1 MSAERDFVGTIDKEG
16 IAWGRFNRPDALNAF
31 SDQMRDD
38 MIAFLLRIENDP
50 KVRCLVL
57 QGTGKHFMAG
67 GDVKSFV
74 AQFDRT
80 PEERRAHFEAACHKM
95 NQIIY
100 LLRRLPKP
108 VVSSVSGACAGLGL
122 SFVLASD
129 FAIAAD
135 NSVFTL
141 AYVKLGTTPDGGATY
156 FLPRLVGMK
165 HAMEIALLG
174 DRFDAAK
181 AEKYGLINSIV
192 PADKLADETKSLAQR
207 LAEGPTHAIGRTK
220 ALLNAAPTQDLE
232 AALQAEGVS
241 FGICSATPE
250 MAEGVAAFVAKR
262 PAAFNKT

>member
-1 MSAERDFVGTIDKEG
+1 MSERDFVGTVDNQG
-16 IAWGRFNRPDALNAF
+16 IAWGRFNRPDSLNAF

-38 MIAFLLRIENDP
+38 MIAFLKRIEDDP

-74 AQFDRT
+74 AQFERS
-80 PEERRAHFEAACHKM
+80 PQERRAHFEAACHKM
-95 NQIIY
+95 NPIIY
-100 LLRRLPKP
+100 LMRRLPKP

-135 NSVFTL
+135 NAFFTL
-141 AYVKLGTTPDGGATY
+141 AYVKLGTTPDGGASY

-174 DRFDAAK
+174 DRFDAAM
-181 AEKYGLINSIV
+181 AEKYGLVNWVV
-192 PADKLADETKSLAQR
+192 PAEKLAEETQSLAKR

-220 ALLNAAPTQDLE
+220 ALINAAPTCDLE
-232 AALQAEGVS
+232 NQLQAEGVS
-241 FGICSATPE
+241 FGICSATAE

-262 PAAFNKT
+262 PADFNKT